1 MVRYALIILLTAV
14 GLTAHAQLVQSEEY
28 RHQLNEKYTSGL
40 FTSDDAWMLV
50 PDDDPVAMG
59 SLNVF
64 QYLQGR
70 IPGLQISNTAGLKP
84 VIRYRHAQPAFFL
97 DEVRVDEYVINSIN
111 INDVALIK
119 VFKPPFAGAIGNGA
133 GGAIAVYTKD
143 GDDNEDDEE

>member
-1 MVRYALIILLTAV
+1 MVRYALIIWLMAV
-14 GLTAHAQLVQSEEY
+14 GVTANAQLVQSEEY

-70 IPGLQISNTAGLKP
+70 IPGLQITNAAGLKP
-84 VIRYRHAQPAFFL
+84 VIRYRSARPAFFL
-97 DEVRVDEYVINSIN
+97 NEMRVDEYVINSIN

-119 VFKPPFAGAIGNGA
+119 IFRPPFAGAIGNGA
-133 GGAIAVYTKD
+133 GGAIAVYTKN
-143 GDDNEDDEE
+143 GDEDDEE

>member
-1 MVRYALIILLTAV
+1 MVRYALIIWLMAI
-14 GLTAHAQLVQSEEY
+14 GLTANAQLVQSEEY

-40 FTSDDAWMLV
+40 FSSDDAWMLV

-70 IPGLQISNTAGLKP
+70 IPGLQITNTAGLNP
-84 VIRYRHAQPAFFL
+84 VIKYRSVKPAFFL
-97 DEVRVDEYVINSIN
+97 DEVRVDEYVINSLN

-119 VFKPPFAGAIGNGA
+119 IFRPPFVGAIGNGP

-143 GDDNEDDEE
+143 GDEDDDEE